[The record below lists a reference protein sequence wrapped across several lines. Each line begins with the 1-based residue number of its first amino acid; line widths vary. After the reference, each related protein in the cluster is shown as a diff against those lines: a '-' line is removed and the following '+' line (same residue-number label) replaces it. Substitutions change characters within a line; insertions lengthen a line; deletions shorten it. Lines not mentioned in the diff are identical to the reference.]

1 MSILAIS
8 GPLRKNSS
16 HKMKRAF
23 LAFILLC
30 AGFLSAKS
38 QDTTAFTTLVDS
50 IWVFSQTHP
59 DGFTLSVSTW
69 EEPQEG
75 IAVAYSSTL
84 GSHDKSELHYVVS
97 HALDNAGY
105 VGGWLDTETGLY
117 HFDSIR
123 LFPEDSLEA
132 ACRFGREN
140 DQLALYILSSGQEV
154 RLVESTHIRDNS
166 RYVNLFMGT
175 AGDHGQVSPAAQ
187 LPLGLASV
195 GPDSKIPSHAGYD
208 YNVPEISGFSVT
220 RVSGVGG
227 IGAGGNLRILPAQ
240 RGDAVSIVKGS
251 EEAVPGY
258 YATHLDNGVSVILTA
273 TSHCALEQYLFPEG
287 AEATLFVDF
296 DSAIDHRRNQTSYR
310 ILDNQHIEGWVVSST
325 VCNAGAYKLYFRL
338 QTDVPF
344 SVTASDAKTA
354 QLRFPAGTRR
364 VEVRIGLSSLSE
376 VSAAQELALLSDRT
390 FDQLRADATGA
401 WAAVLGKVDVE
412 GSTEEQRVLFY
423 SSLYRVFLS
432 PFNATFG
439 GRYVGTDAVLR
450 EAEDWTFYSGWSM
463 WDTYRAK
470 FPLITLLD
478 PEAASD
484 ICRSLV
490 SLYQTGKKNW
500 ATLQEPVPTV
510 RTEHSQLALLDAWE
524 KGIRGFDLAAAFP
537 GMEAEAL
544 AGRPQGAKNGLTR
557 NSPDQKMETIYD
569 LWAMGQIARII
580 GENRASKQYL
590 SESRKLFRETWRK
603 EFMTITPEFARM
615 KDNGLYQG
623 TRWQYRWA
631 VPVYAGQMIRWVG
644 EERLA
649 DQLSEFF
656 RLHLFNQGNEPDI
669 QTPFMFNL
677 FGEPARTDSLVH
689 ALLTDDA
696 MIHRYGGNAEYPEP
710 FVGRAFQNRPDGYAP
725 EMDEDD
731 GTMSAWY
738 IFAQL
743 GFYPV
748 CIGTDRYEL
757 FTPLFDEA
765 VLHLPD
771 HDVKLMR
778 RCEPAS
784 ARTILVDGVPLPG
797 FSITHAQLTH
807 AHEIIWQ

>member
-1 MSILAIS
+1 
-8 GPLRKNSS
+8 
-16 HKMKRAF
+16 MKRF
-23 LAFILLC
+23 LFFLLLC
-30 AGFLSAKS
+30 WVGLFSARA
-38 QDTTAFTTLVDS
+38 QDTTVFTTLVDS

-84 GSHDKSELHYVVS
+84 GSHDKAELHYVVG
-97 HALDNAGY
+97 HALDNGGF

-154 RLVESTHIRDNS
+154 RLVESAQGRDNS

-187 LPLGLASV
+187 LPLGLVSV

-208 YNVPEISGFSVT
+208 FDVPEISGVSVT

-227 IGAGGNLRILPAQ
+227 RGAGGNLRILPAE
-240 RGDAVSIVKGS
+240 KGTS
-251 EEAVPGY
+251 VAIDKDGETAVPGFY
-258 YATHLDNGVSVILTA
+258 ETRLDNGVSVRLTA
-273 TSHCALEQYLFPEG
+273 GLHCALEQYIFPSG
-287 AEATLFVDF
+287 ADPTLFVDF
-296 DSAIDHRRNQTSYR
+296 DAAIDHRRNKSSWR
-310 ILDNQHIEGWVVSST
+310 IVDDRHIEGWVVSST

-344 SVTASDAKTA
+344 TVAASDARTA
-354 QLRFPAGTRR
+354 QLRFPEGTRR

-376 VSAAQELALLSDRT
+376 ASAAAELAALSGSS
-390 FDQLRADATGA
+390 FDQVRADAART
-401 WAAVLGKVDVE
+401 WASVLGKVDVE
-412 GSTEEQRVLFY
+412 GSTPEQRTLFY
-423 SSLYRVFLS
+423 TSLYRVFLS

-439 GRYVGTDAVLR
+439 GRYVGTDAVQR
-450 EAEDWTFYSGWSM
+450 EAEGWTFYSGWSM

-478 PEAASD
+478 PEVTAD

-490 SLYQTGKKNW
+490 SLYRTGKKNW

-510 RTEHSQLALLDAWE
+510 RTEHSQLMLLDAWE
-524 KGIRGFDLAAAFP
+524 KGVRGFDLAAAFP
-537 GMEAEAL
+537 AMEAEAD
-544 AGRPQGAKNGLTR
+544 AGRPSGAKNGLTR

-580 GENRASKQYL
+580 GDGPASNKYL
-590 SESRKLFRETWRK
+590 AESKKLFRKTWKK
-603 EFMTITPEFARM
+603 EFMTITPAFAQM
-615 KDNGLYQG
+615 KGNGLYQG

-631 VPVYAGQMIRWVG
+631 VPIYADQMIHWVG

-649 DQLSEFF
+649 DQLGEFF
-656 RLHLFNQGNEPDI
+656 SQHLFNQGNEPDI

-677 FGEPARTDSLVH
+677 FGQPARTDSLVH
-689 ALLTDDA
+689 ALLTDEA

-710 FVGRAFQNRPDGYAP
+710 YVGRAFRNLPDGYAP

-748 CIGTDRYEL
+748 CVGTDRYEL

-771 HDVKLMR
+771 HDVRLVR
-778 RCEPAS
+778 RCAPAS
-784 ARTILVDGVPLPG
+784 ARAVAVDGVLLPG
-797 FSITHAQLTH
+797 FTITHGQLVS
-807 AHEIIWQ
+807 ANEIVWLP